1 MDTSRI
7 INKLFPNQK
16 LEQKLFNGE
25 STYFTNKIDK
35 LIEEKRYKKLKI
47 VYIILYK
54 SERITEFLSRG
65 YVNNTYYTLATLKKP
80 EVKQGQIIL
89 RTIINADIPYML
101 LCESKEDTSFL
112 IGRNTHITIS
122 KNISRCNK

>member
-101 LCESKEDTSFL
+101 L
-112 IGRNTHITIS
+112 
-122 KNISRCNK
+122 